1 MGSDYADVI
10 CHFRVNNTNYTTA
23 QVAVFSQINDHPDYT
38 MGSGGRSATYAVN
51 PRTIYY
57 SFVPAYT
64 GYMEANTPYTVRD
77 TIYDLDSFT
86 VLSNSATAPFTAN

>member
-23 QVAVFSQINDHPDYT
+23 QVAVFSQVNGNADYT
-38 MGSGGRSATYAVN
+38 TGNGGRSAAYSVN

-57 SFVPAYT
+57 NFVPAYT

-86 VLSNSATAPFTAN
+86 VLSNSTAAPSTAN